1 MLIPFNERQ
10 AHDLARQLAASDIE
24 SVAIVFLHSYRNPDH
39 ERRMAGILAET
50 APRLYVTPSY
60 EVSREYREFERCS
73 TVAVNAYVGPRVSGY
88 LDALER
94 RSREEGCPPW
104 VS

>member
-1 MLIPFNERQ
+1 
-10 AHDLARQLAASDIE
+10 
-24 SVAIVFLHSYRNPDH
+24 
-39 ERRMAGILAET
+39 MAGILADT

-73 TVAVNAYVGPRVSGY
+73 TVAVNAYVGPCVSGY

-94 RSREEGCPPW
+94 RSREEGCRGALMIMQSNGGMYDL
-104 VS
+104 VAARSSRSR

>member
-1 MLIPFNERQ
+1 MI
-10 AHDLARQLAASDIE
+10 
-24 SVAIVFLHSYRNPDH
+24 
-39 ERRMAGILAET
+39 
-50 APRLYVTPSY
+50 YVTASY

-94 RSREEGCPPW
+94 APHDGCCGALMIMQSNGGMYDLAA
-104 VS
+104 VAICRFR